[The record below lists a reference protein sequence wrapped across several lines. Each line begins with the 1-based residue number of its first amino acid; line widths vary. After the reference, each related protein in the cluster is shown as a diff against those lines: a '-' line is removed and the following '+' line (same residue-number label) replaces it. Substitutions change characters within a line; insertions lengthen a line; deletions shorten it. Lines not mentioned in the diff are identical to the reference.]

1 MAKEELPMSPVT
13 AIGLMSGTSHDGIDL
28 ALINTDGEEIGQFG
42 PTGYR
47 PYADDDRV
55 LLRRAMAVAANLSD
69 RTARPAIVAEAEELV
84 TRAHA
89 EAVETF
95 LAANGIGASDV
106 GVIGF
111 HGQTV
116 LHRPERGVTV
126 QLGDGPALAARL
138 GIAVVHDF
146 RAADVAAGGQG
157 APLTPVFH
165 AALVR
170 GLSGEGPIAV
180 LNIGG
185 VANLTFVDGDADPI
199 ACDIGPGNALIDDF
213 MRVRTG
219 APQDGDGKAAAAGR
233 VDEAAVT
240 HLLAHE
246 FFNRPPPKSLDR
258 NEFRG
263 WLARTGDLSDK
274 SIEDG
279 AATLTALTAA
289 AIAGTVVHLPR
300 RPAMWIVAGGG
311 ARNPTLMRMLTDRLA
326 PAQIKAADAA
336 GWSVDSLEAQ
346 AFAYLAVRSL
356 RGLPITFPT
365 TTGAPRPLTGGVVAR
380 P

>member
-1 MAKEELPMSPVT
+1 MSPVT
-13 AIGLMSGTSHDGIDL
+13 AIGLMSGTSHDGVDL
-28 ALINTDGEEIGQFG
+28 ALINTDGEQIAEFG
-42 PTGYR
+42 ATGYR
-47 PYADDDRV
+47 PYSEDDRA
-55 LLRRAMAVAANLSD
+55 LLRRATAAAANLSD
-69 RTARPAIVAEAEELV
+69 RTARPAIVSEAEELV

-95 LAANGIGASDV
+95 LAANGLDRADV

-126 QLGDGPALAARL
+126 QLGDGSALAARL
-138 GIAVVHDF
+138 GVPVVYDF

-165 AALVR
+165 AGLVR
-170 GLSGEGPIAV
+170 KLGDAGPIAV

-185 VANLTFVDGDADPI
+185 VANLTFIDGDADPI

-219 APQDGDGKAAAAGR
+219 APQDGDGKAAAAGS

-263 WLARTGDLSDK
+263 WLAQTGDLSDK

-289 AIAGTVVHLPR
+289 AIAGTVAHLPR
-300 RPAMWIVAGGG
+300 PPATWIAAGGG
-311 ARNPTLMRMLTDRLA
+311 ARNPTLMRMLKERLA
-326 PAQIKAADAA
+326 PARLKAADAA